1 MTRLRNRR
9 SYLKDI
15 VLIIFILAVSG
26 ILSFTL
32 FGPGGYRDLQKARL
46 ELYERK
52 VRINRLEYEVETRK
66 KTVEA
71 LDEEALKAG
80 RPEALEL
87 LEKTA
92 RDQDYGREGEYIQRT
107 E

>member
-9 SYLKDI
+9 SYLKDL
-15 VLIIFILAVSG
+15 VLSIFIIAVSG

-32 FGPGGYRDLQKARL
+32 FGPGGYRDLQKAQF

-52 VRINRLEYEVETRK
+52 SRINELEYEVETRK

-71 LDEEALKAG
+71 LDEEALKSG

-92 RDQDYGREGEYIQRT
+92 REQGYGREGEYIQRA